1 MNHLTIISILGY
13 PRSGT
18 TWFANLF
25 NSHPDVVYR
34 HEMIGRCYKDIPEPL
49 FKKLKSG
56 QTLTEGEYEHL
67 VRIVLSP
74 NVESDRA
81 PFFRKN
87 HLVLNYPTI
96 HYFGWIFC
104 KSIPLFHS
112 LYKYMFYPKGP
123 DLTLVL
129 KETRSTTDMDNI
141 LKGLRSDTNII
152 LFRHPC
158 GTIASSLNGI
168 KTGKMQS
175 SSREER
181 ERWFNFNKDREYLNK
196 INLNSSNLADL
207 PEHEYLAL
215 LWRVQNEDY
224 LEFSTSNS
232 IYISYENFMTDQEAK
247 VKQLFTKLS
256 LSYDTGVH
264 NFILASS
271 GNAATRPRLIDS
283 PSNFYSV
290 YRSGGFK
297 PDRWKDSLKQEEISA
312 IEKHTIEIFN
322 TLSARSTC

>member
-1 MNHLTIISILGY
+1 MSHLTTITILGY

-34 HEMIGRCYKDIPEPL
+34 HEVIGRCYKDIPEPL

-56 QTLTEGEYEHL
+56 HPLTEGEYEHL
-67 VRIVLSP
+67 VRIILSP

-96 HYFGWIFC
+96 HYFGWILC
-104 KSIPLFHS
+104 KSVPVFHS

-129 KETRSTTDMDNI
+129 KETRSTTDMDSI
-141 LKGLRSDTNII
+141 LKGVRSDTNII

-168 KTGKMQS
+168 KKGKMQPS
-175 SSREER
+175 SKEER

-196 INLNSSNLADL
+196 LNLNLPKLTDL

-224 LEFSTSNS
+224 LDFSSRNS

-256 LSYDTGVH
+256 LSYDPGVH

-271 GNAATRPRLIDS
+271 GNAVSKPRLKDS
-283 PSNFYSV
+283 FSNFYSV
-290 YRSGGFK
+290 YRSEGFK
-297 PDRWKDSLKQEEISA
+297 PDRWKDSLEQEQISS
-312 IEKHTIEIFN
+312 IEKHTIEIFD
-322 TLSARSTC
+322 TLTTRSTW